1 MRFVRGLKYIPWLKY
16 KDIPYIKQNITLDLD
31 LETGQ
36 KVDNLNG
43 KLVFRLPQKI
53 SRTKIELSEFGKP
66 ININE
71 NTITV
76 REINRGFIP
85 RMKIDFEGQTE
96 KLVNIVAIT
105 QTGERVFPAQTRLE
119 DNKWEIQY
127 DLGHVYTYLELIM
140 AEDQSIIE
148 YPFNLKPEYT
158 LEQ

>member
-1 MRFVRGLKYIPWLKY
+1 
-16 KDIPYIKQNITLDLD
+16 
-31 LETGQ
+31 
-36 KVDNLNG
+36 
-43 KLVFRLPQKI
+43 
-53 SRTKIELSEFGKP
+53 
-66 ININE
+66 
-71 NTITV
+71 
-76 REINRGFIP
+76 
-85 RMKIDFEGQTE
+85 MKIDFEGQTE

>member
-1 MRFVRGLKYIPWLKY
+1 
-16 KDIPYIKQNITLDLD
+16 
-31 LETGQ
+31 
-36 KVDNLNG
+36 
-43 KLVFRLPQKI
+43 
-53 SRTKIELSEFGKP
+53 
-66 ININE
+66 
-71 NTITV
+71 
-76 REINRGFIP
+76 
-85 RMKIDFEGQTE
+85 MKIDFEGQTE

-127 DLGHVYTYLELIM
+127 DLGHVYTHLELIM